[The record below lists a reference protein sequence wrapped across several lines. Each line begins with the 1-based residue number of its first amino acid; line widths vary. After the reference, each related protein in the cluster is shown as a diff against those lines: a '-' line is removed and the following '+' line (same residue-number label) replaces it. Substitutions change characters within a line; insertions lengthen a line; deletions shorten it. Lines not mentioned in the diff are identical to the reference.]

1 MEITLQTIDS
11 DMGINVLH
19 LLAHGVLAMLLGVA
33 KTLNA
38 LQSLKFSFFDFSRSA
53 LISFSI
59 GLLMYFLFAYF
70 SVHILLSCF
79 LVGLVGWIGGNFM
92 DFAGFLFKKTV
103 SAKLGVNYSTEEEK
117 SHSELINK

>member
-1 MEITLQTIDS
+1 MEITLQTVNADL
-11 DMGINVLH
+11 GINVLH
-19 LLAHGVLAMLLGVA
+19 LIAHGILAMLLGVA

-59 GLLMYFLFAYF
+59 GLLMYFLFAYLNLQ
-70 SVHILLSCF
+70 ILLSCF
-79 LVGLVGWIGGNFM
+79 LVGLAGWLGGNFM
-92 DFAGFLFKKTV
+92 DFAGLVFKKSV
-103 SAKLGVNYSTEEEK
+103 GNKLGVNISTEEER